1 MKNIIQSIFLLLAAV
16 TYGQTSYTKGE
27 IIDSIAVIGSEN
39 ETFTLYLPTT
49 FSAEKLAPIVI
60 IFEPAGRGK
69 VGLSPFIKAAEK
81 YGHVLVCSNDS
92 RNGPYD
98 RNFGIANRLFT
109 HLFSQFTID
118 PEQVFL
124 SGFSGGARLATSI
137 ASLSDEIT
145 GVIGCGAGLSMQPGN
160 MPYDSKFLYAGICGT
175 RDMNYIEMLELM
187 PLLERLKFS
196 KTLFTFDDG
205 HRWPPEEKIVEA
217 FDWLYVA
224 LHKKGTVA
232 LDGDTLKNLYLSNYE
247 KAMDKLKGEDILG
260 GVGDFTRIRESF
272 GSSYHLDSISQ
283 KLIKVR
289 GLPAYKKGLKERN
302 MALAMERKL
311 TTLYFERINSEFKA
325 PETAA
330 MGWWRKQLEK
340 LNKQFE
346 KGGPEIKR
354 MIQRLRFKLF
364 ASLYERT
371 SPSLNPNEQKEQKN
385 YSIALREL
393 IRETTPEDYL
403 R

>member
-1 MKNIIQSIFLLLAAV
+1 MKPIIVSLFLFLAAIAC
-16 TYGQTSYTKGE
+16 GQTSYTKGK

-39 ETFTLYLPTT
+39 ETFALYLPTT
-49 FSAEKLAPIVI
+49 FSTEKLAPIVI
-60 IFEPAGRGK
+60 VFEPAGRGK

-81 YGHVLVCSNDS
+81 YGHVLVCSNNS
-92 RNGPYD
+92 RNGPYN
-98 RNFGIANRLFT
+98 RNFSIADRLFK

-145 GVIGCGAGLSMQPGN
+145 GVIGCGAGLAMQPGN
-160 MPYDSKFLYAGICGT
+160 MPYNSNFLYAGICGT
-175 RDMNYIEMLELM
+175 RDMNYTEMLELM
-187 PLLERLKFS
+187 PLLARLKFN
-196 KTLFTFDDG
+196 KTLFTFDEG
-205 HRWPPEEKIVEA
+205 HRWPPEEKMLEA

-247 KAMDKLKGEDILG
+247 KAMDKLKNEEVLGAFED
-260 GVGDFTRIRESF
+260 FNRIHESF

-283 KLIKVR
+283 RIITVK
-289 GLPAYKKGLKERN
+289 GSPAYKKAFKERN
-302 MALAMERKL
+302 VALATERKL
-311 TTLYFERINSEFKA
+311 TALYFERMNSEFKA

-330 MGWWRKQLEK
+330 MNWWKNAFKK
-340 LNKQFE
+340 LNKQFS
-346 KGGPEIKR
+346 KGGPETKR

-371 SPSLNPNEQKEQKN
+371 SPNLNPNEQEKQKN
-385 YSIALREL
+385 YSLALREL
-393 IRETTPEDYL
+393 IKETTPEDYV